1 MRWGLLAGIGA
12 GLSQGSQIISQGLS
26 EDRAVKRA
34 EELERMR
41 EASFERRWKQQIQR
55 EDQLRGEDKAQRA
68 RERAEDKALRQQER
82 KEEMGWRQ
90 SESNRQAGQF
100 DRQMSQ
106 REKQVIEQNLTGVM
120 EQEARAAERIQQRYQ
135 KLMADGMGD
144 TSALQAQMAAELE
157 ANQMFYSE
165 RLHSMIQSY
174 GPQGLSGT
182 GFEYLLQFEQPNQ
195 QPAGADNKP
204 GPSSTDNRSE
214 QIKKFTSQ
222 WQASQA
228 PAKPKSAFPAPTPVD
243 PMKAALIQPRPL
255 LEGVMPGDFNDFTNW
270 LNNSG
275 RN

>member
-1 MRWGLLAGIGA
+1 MRLGLLAGIGA

-68 RERAEDKALRQQER
+68 SERAEDKAQRQQER

-106 REKQVIEQNLTGVM
+106 REKQIIEQNLTGIM

-135 KLMADGMGD
+135 KLMADGIGD
-144 TSALQAQMAAELE
+144 TSALQAQMAAKLE
-157 ANQMFYSE
+157 ANQMFYSK
-165 RLHSMIQSY
+165 RLHSMVQSY
-174 GPQGLSGT
+174 GPQGLKGT
-182 GFEYLLQFEQPNQ
+182 GFEYLLSVEQPE
-195 QPAGADNKP
+195 ADKP
-204 GPSSTDNRSE
+204 GTGGAVDPAVNRADEIRKLTQKWRQSN
-214 QIKKFTSQ
+214 TP
-222 WQASQA
+222 A
-228 PAKPKSAFPAPTPVD
+228 PAATKFPQPTKVD
-243 PMKAALIQPRPL
+243 PMKAALIKPRPL
-255 LEGVMPGDFNDFTNW
+255 LDGVMPGDFNDFTNW